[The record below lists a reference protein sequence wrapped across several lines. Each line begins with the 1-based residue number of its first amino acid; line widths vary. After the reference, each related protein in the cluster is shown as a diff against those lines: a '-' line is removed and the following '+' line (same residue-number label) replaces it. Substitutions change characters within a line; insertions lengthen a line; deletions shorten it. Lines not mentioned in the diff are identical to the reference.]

1 MPTSA
6 RVSAGSYI
14 LLTFDGHESEVNANI
29 ERVRRLALDNGAIDY
44 IVLRSAEQAAD
55 IWKVRGAL
63 VMAVEAVSEQEPV
76 DIVVP
81 ISHTADFVHYI
92 NELEASSGVR
102 MIAFGHAG
110 DGNVHLCVVRD
121 GRDQQTWERELHEN
135 MEQAYAKAYSYGGV
149 ASGEHGI
156 GIAKRSYF
164 LRETAQD
171 NLAVMN
177 TIKTALDPKHTLNDQ
192 KSYIVGGK

>member
-1 MPTSA
+1 M
-6 RVSAGSYI
+6 
-14 LLTFDGHESEVNANI
+14 
-29 ERVRRLALDNGAIDY
+29 
-44 IVLRSAEQAAD
+44 
-55 IWKVRGAL
+55 
-63 VMAVEAVSEQEPV
+63 SEQEPV

-81 ISHTADFVHYI
+81 ISHTADFVRYI
-92 NELEASSGVR
+92 NELEAASGMR

-121 GRDQQTWERELHEN
+121 GRDQQTWERELHDN

-156 GIAKRSYF
+156 GISKRSYF
-164 LRETAQD
+164 LRETADD